1 MNRFALGMAI
11 FAAFL
16 LSCGSA
22 EVRNEEAP
30 KKLQVA
36 HSVTY
41 GHKGTKSE
49 SRSGSLS
56 VNGEVLPDVFTAIE
70 ADGKLY
76 TFRTRT
82 QLWGSDGYFPA
93 EDSAAAFPSG
103 KASAGKEELARG
115 WYEPAR
121 SGDLPS
127 GWILVKWEGG
137 SAAVSSAKI
146 KDFIAAKLLKPIPR
160 TGMFGRTLK

>member
-30 KKLQVA
+30 KKLQVV

-56 VNGEVLPDVFTAIE
+56 VNGEVLPDVFTAVE
-70 ADGKLY
+70 ADGELY
-76 TFRTRT
+76 AFRTRT
-82 QLWGSDGYFPA
+82 QVWGIDGYFPA
-93 EDSAAAFPSG
+93 EDGAAFPAG
-103 KASAGKEELARG
+103 KASPGKDELSRG
-115 WYEPAR
+115 WYEPAW
-121 SGDLPS
+121 SGGLPS
-127 GWILVKWEGG
+127 GWILVKWTGG
-137 SAAVSSAKI
+137 SAAVNPAKI
-146 KDFIAAKLLKPIPR
+146 KDFIAAKSLKPVPR
-160 TGMFGRTLK
+160 TGMPGKILK